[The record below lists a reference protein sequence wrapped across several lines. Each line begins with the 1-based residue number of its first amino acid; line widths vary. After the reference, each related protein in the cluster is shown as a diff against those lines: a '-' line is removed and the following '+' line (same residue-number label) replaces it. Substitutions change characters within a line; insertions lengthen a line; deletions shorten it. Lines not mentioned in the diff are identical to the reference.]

1 MAHLRKSA
9 AALSA
14 EEWRAFIEAVNALH
28 GNAAPRPRYRDFVQ
42 VHVEGMSAAGMAWGV
57 HSMPGMVG
65 PNFLAWHRQYLR
77 QLELR
82 LQQVDP
88 SVTIPYW
95 DWIADP
101 TMPRPLSGRALLT
114 AWSVSRQ
121 WDPTQLPVAQD
132 IQALNLR
139 TTFPAFQRFLEQIH
153 NNVHLAV
160 GGTMGGASSPADP
173 LFFCHHANVDRLW
186 ADWQQRH
193 SRARPP
199 NSREVL
205 QPPPLFDVAVSSV
218 MSIKR
223 LGYSY
228 A

>member
-1 MAHLRKSA
+1 MAHLRKNA
-9 AALSA
+9 GDLSA

-42 VHVEGMSAAGMAWGV
+42 VHVDGMSAAGMAWGV

-65 PNFLAWHRQYLR
+65 PNFLSWHRQYLR

-95 DWIADP
+95 DWIADR
-101 TMPRPLSGRALLT
+101 TIPRPLTARALLT
-114 AWSVSRQ
+114 AWSVRRQ
-121 WDPTQLPVAQD
+121 WDQSQLPAPQD
-132 IQALNLR
+132 VQALNLR
-139 TTFPAFQRFLEQIH
+139 STFPAFQRFLEQIH

-173 LFFCHHANVDRLW
+173 LFFLHHANVDRLW
-186 ADWQQRH
+186 ADWQQDH

-218 MSIKR
+218 VSIRR